1 MRENPLG
8 SNVNQAS
15 LLRRALGAAKLTNPF
30 QEEASASHSA
40 GRGRSLIWI
49 NVCDVDVQVHRE
61 EGCCAAAC
69 RA

>member
-1 MRENPLG
+1 MGENPLG

-15 LLRRALGAAKLTNPF
+15 LLRRALDAAKLTNAYR
-30 QEEASASHSA
+30 EEASASHSS

-49 NVCDVDVQVHRE
+49 NVCDVDVQVRRE
-61 EGCCAAAC
+61 GSCAAC